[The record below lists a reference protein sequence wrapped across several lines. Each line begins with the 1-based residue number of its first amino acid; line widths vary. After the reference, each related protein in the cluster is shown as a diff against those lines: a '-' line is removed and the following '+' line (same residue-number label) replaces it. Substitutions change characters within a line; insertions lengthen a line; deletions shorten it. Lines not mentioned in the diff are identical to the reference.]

1 MKDNR
6 KDNKKK
12 VSGSATIEASLLV
25 PLVLAILF
33 LLLQT
38 ILYLHDHVVAEA
50 WLYRQS
56 WQLRWEKEQD
66 MEIFQEEEA
75 PAMAILRGAQVSQ
88 IQKGNLLRQEVL
100 FQVHLLPSI
109 VEMVWAEMPQE
120 TEIRSLEQCYEPWE
134 FLRLSGAILEEW
146 EETMR

>member
-1 MKDNR
+1 MKFR
-6 KDNKKK
+6 TKK
-12 VSGSATIEASLLV
+12 VSASATIEASLLV

-38 ILYLHDHVVAEA
+38 ILYLHDRVVAEA
-50 WLYRQS
+50 WLYQQS

-66 MEIFQEEEA
+66 KEIFQEEET
-75 PAMAILRGAQVSQ
+75 PAMAILRGAQISQ

-109 VEMVWAEMPQE
+109 VEMVWARMPEE
-120 TEIRSLEQCYEPWE
+120 TEIRALEQCYEPWE

-146 EETMR
+146 EETMG